1 MAKRRPK
8 QLTPEQQR
16 AALMKRRNLL
26 LAIVWVFI
34 IIIAG
39 LYGYSH
45 GYPLVAAGQ
54 TMQGILVGLA
64 YGGGALLLIVIA
76 LFLNR
81 KLRGY

>member
-8 QLTPEQQR
+8 QVTPNQQPST
-16 AALMKRRNLL
+16 LMKRRNLL
-26 LAIVWVFI
+26 LTLLWVIVAT
-34 IIIAG
+34 IAA

-54 TMQGILVGLA
+54 TMQGILIGLA
-64 YGGGALLLIVIA
+64 YGGGAFLAIVMA

-81 KLRGY
+81 KLRGL

>member
-64 YGGGALLLIVIA
+64 YGGGALLLIVVA

>member
-8 QLTPEQQR
+8 QLTPEEKH
-16 AALMKRRNLL
+16 AVIMKRRKLL
-26 LAIVWVFI
+26 LALVWSFVVIV
-34 IIIAG
+34 AA

-54 TMQGILVGLA
+54 TMRGILIGLA
-64 YGGGALLLIVIA
+64 YGGGSLLAILIA

-81 KLRGY
+81 KIKGL

>member
-26 LAIVWVFI
+26 WAIVWVFI

>member
-8 QLTPEQQR
+8 QSTPEQQR

-26 LAIVWVFI
+26 WAIVWVFI

-54 TMQGILVGLA
+54 TIQGILVGLA